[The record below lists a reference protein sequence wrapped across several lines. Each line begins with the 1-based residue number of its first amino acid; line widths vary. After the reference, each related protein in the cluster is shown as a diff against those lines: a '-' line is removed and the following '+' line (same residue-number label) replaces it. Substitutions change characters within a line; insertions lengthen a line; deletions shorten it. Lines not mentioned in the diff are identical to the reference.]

1 MTIAFNDAYTQYTGT
16 GVRTFFEYGFPILPG
31 SQVYVLVDGLPVLIN
46 QQTTGIVFDDAP
58 ILNATIEIFRLTDVT
73 QLRDFEAFEAFP
85 AAKTEDAVDKL
96 IMLKQEGWF
105 RAAMNLFADPR
116 LDRVILVNDKGND
129 AHILIWNEHTQ
140 ESLIINDAGVFAGL
154 VTQNMPCPGAV
165 VEKPD
170 HFAYFQ
176 YGEAGSVQVLTTTL
190 YPAEATDAMELAIS
204 LIDGLMEPIPEEN
217 AVFNFAALDG
227 IITQILSSTGPHDE
241 NAEFNFAA
249 LDGTIETILLSTGPH
264 DEAASFNFAALDG
277 TVEEKLVEAL
287 MPDEAMDITIALIDG
302 SMTPV

>member
-16 GVRTFFEYGFPILPG
+16 GVRTFFEFGFPILPG

-58 ILNATIEIFRLTDVT
+58 ILDATIEIFRLTDVT
-73 QLRDFEAFEAFP
+73 QLRNFEAFESFD

-176 YGEAGSVQVLTTTL
+176 YGEDGSVQILTTTL
-190 YPAEATDAMELAIS
+190 YPAEATDAMEFGIA
-204 LIDGLMEPIPEEN
+204 LIAGLMEVVPEED
-217 AVFNFAALDG
+217 L
-227 IITQILSSTGPHDE
+227 
-241 NAEFNFAA
+241 EFNFAV
-249 LDGTIETILLSTGPH
+249 LDGDILSILLSTGPH
-264 DEAASFNFAALDG
+264 DEALDFNFAVLDG
-277 TVEEKLVEAL
+277 DIELILLSTGPHDEAMEFNFAVLDGNVESKLVEAL
-287 MPDEAMDITIALIDG
+287 MPDEAMDFTISLVSG